1 MTAALRTVFY
11 YIFLFIKGL
20 CIGATGILQGISG
33 GSMALLLGVHQE
45 ILYSIRAIDGKSLKL
60 HQARKFGEWW
70 KKNNGGFLIT
80 VIGGIGVGLL
90 TLRSVFGHYIALY
103 PILISSFFFS
113 LVILAALLLL
123 RKITR
128 WNAGVVLCLVGGCYL
143 TYFLTLA
150 TPFTTPANPFSGF
163 LSGLL
168 AGATF
173 IVPGVSGAFILM
185 FVGKYQY
192 ILASFSSLKFD
203 VIILF
208 VAGGIFGFIIF
219 ARFIAAL
226 LWRYFNATVALFAG
240 LMIGSLNKIW
250 PWREVIE
257 YATTMEGTRI
267 PSFDKSILPWR
278 YMEISGKDPQV
289 FYAILMMASGVFMV
303 VLIEKIAARLKTKS

>member
-1 MTAALRTVFY
+1 MTAALRAILY
-11 YIFLFIKGL
+11 YVFLFAKGL

-45 ILYSIRAIDGKSLKL
+45 LLYSIRAIDTKSLRPDR
-60 HQARKFGEWW
+60 ARKFGASW
-70 KKNNGGFLIT
+70 KENNGGFLIT
-80 VIGGIGVGLL
+80 ILGGISIGLV
-90 TLRSVFGHYIALY
+90 TLRAIFSYYFTLY
-103 PILISSFFFS
+103 PILISSFLLS
-113 LVILAALLLL
+113 LVIIAALLLL

-128 WNAGVVLCLVGGCYL
+128 WNPGVVLCVLAGCCL

-150 TPFTTPANPFSGF
+150 PPFTTPANPFFGF
-163 LSGLL
+163 LSGFL

-192 ILASFSSLKFD
+192 ILASFSSLEFY

-208 VAGGIFGFIIF
+208 IAGGLLGFIIF
-219 ARFIAAL
+219 AKVIAAL
-226 LWRYFNATVALFAG
+226 LSKYYNATVALFAG

-257 YATTMEGTRI
+257 YATTMEGRRI
-267 PSFDKSILPWR
+267 PTFDKSILPWR
-278 YMEISGKDPQV
+278 YMDITGKDPQV